1 MYKKAVYPIKLT
13 RGDYFEFAFKWR
25 VADEYV
31 DLTGWDARFQVRRK
45 PDSVDAILDL
55 TVDNGGITLDDE
67 GGVIVMHDIDDELP
81 LGVWVYDFEFI
92 PPNGRTF
99 TPFSGL
105 FTIELG
111 TTN

>member
-1 MYKKAVYPIKLT
+1 MYKKANYPLKLT
-13 RGDYFEFAFKWR
+13 RGDYFEFSFKWR
-25 VADEYV
+25 VGGVYV
-31 DLTGWDARFQVRRK
+31 DLTGWDAKFQVRRT
-45 PDSVDAILDL
+45 PASDEVILDL
-55 TVDNGGITLDDE
+55 NTYNDGIVLGAD
-67 GGVIVMHDIDDELP
+67 GGVTVMYEIDDTLP

-99 TPFSGL
+99 TPFSGT